1 MLSKRTHLS
10 ATVIA
15 LCAVLGLALQFSVN
29 LAENPT
35 ALATVWS
42 LLRYF
47 TILTNLMIAIV
58 FSRMAITGRA
68 ATQPVTAAL
77 ALWIAIVGVVYWG
90 LLDATIEPREGADWL
105 SNHMVHTVTPL
116 TTVLWW
122 IAFAEK
128 ERLTFRHAVMWLA
141 WPLGYAIYGV
151 GRGMMDGVYP
161 YFFIDPNVLGWG
173 GVAKWVVILALSF
186 GIAAALQI
194 GVARILTRSAPLDRA
209 RSDPRDP
216 QSR

>member
-1 MLSKRTHLS
+1 MLSKRAHQF

-15 LCAVLGLALQFSVN
+15 LCAVLGLVLQFTVN
-29 LAENPT
+29 RAENPT

-90 LLDATIEPREGADWL
+90 LLDATIEPREGVDWL

-116 TTVLWW
+116 ATALWW

-141 WPLGYAIYGV
+141 WPLGYADLWS
-151 GRGMMDGVYP
+151 R
-161 YFFIDPNVLGWG
+161 
-173 GVAKWVVILALSF
+173 
-186 GIAAALQI
+186 
-194 GVARILTRSAPLDRA
+194 
-209 RSDPRDP
+209 PRDDRRGLP
-216 QSR
+216 LLLH